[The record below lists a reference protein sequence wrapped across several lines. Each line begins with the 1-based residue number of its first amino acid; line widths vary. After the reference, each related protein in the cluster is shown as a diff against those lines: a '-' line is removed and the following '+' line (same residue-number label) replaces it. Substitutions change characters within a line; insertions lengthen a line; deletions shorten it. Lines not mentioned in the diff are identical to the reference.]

1 MISVDAERLVEAG
14 IRESVAAQERLLEPE
29 YLSAVVAASEMI
41 CAALRSGGKL
51 LVFGNG
57 GSAADATHIAAE
69 FLGRFLLDRPALPA
83 LSLTDNPSALTAIGN
98 DYDFRDV
105 FARQIVGLGQPGD
118 VALGLS
124 TSGESENVVRGM
136 AVARERGLRTIGLS
150 GRSGGRLRDA
160 VDLCIAVPADTTPR
174 IQEAQFLVAHLLCEL
189 VERDVCGDGG

>member
-1 MISVDAERLVEAG
+1 MISIDAERLVEAG
-14 IRESVAAQERLLEPE
+14 IRESLAAQERLLEPE
-29 YLSAVVAASEMI
+29 YLSAVVRASEVVAAS
-41 CAALRSGGKL
+41 LRAGGKL

-69 FLGRFLLDRPALPA
+69 FLGRFLLERPALPA
-83 LSLTDNPSALTAIGN
+83 LSLSDNASALTAIGN

-124 TSGESENVVRGM
+124 TSGESENVIRGM
-136 AVARERGLRTIGLS
+136 AVARERGLRTIGLA

-160 VDLCIAVPADTTPR
+160 VELCIAVPADTTPR

-189 VERDVCGDGG
+189 VERDVAGDGA